1 MAAVKE
7 SPLGDPGCRWVQKLC
22 DSLCTVQRE
31 ILAANHVSG
40 EEQRLF
46 LSQGTGDPAYI
57 SLGLL
62 LQLHF
67 MALFP
72 KHLFLKG
79 AHGEAT

>member
-1 MAAVKE
+1 M
-7 SPLGDPGCRWVQKLC
+7 
-22 DSLCTVQRE
+22 
-31 ILAANHVSG
+31 LAANHVSG
-40 EEQRLF
+40 EELRLF